1 MIVSLSE
8 IKTHLRIDHSDSDS
22 DLQLYI
28 LAAEADVGN
37 FLNRSLS
44 SWGPEGSPV
53 GGSPSAAVPEPV
65 RHAVKMIVGDLYEN
79 REAANADITIHINP
93 TCQRLLFP
101 YRIELGV

>member
-1 MIVSLSE
+1 MIISLSE
-8 IKTHLRIDHSDSDS
+8 IKSHLRIDHADSDS
-22 DLQLYI
+22 DLMLYI
-28 LAAEADVGN
+28 EAAEADVAN
-37 FLNRSLS
+37 FLNRSLT

-65 RHAVKMIVGDLYEN
+65 RHAIKMIVGDLYEN
-79 REAANADITIHINP
+79 REAAGAVAVQINP

>member
-22 DLQLYI
+22 DLLLYI
-28 LAAEADVGN
+28 LAAESDVAN
-37 FLNRSLS
+37 YLNRSLG

-79 REAANADITIHINP
+79 REAGGEATMHINP